1 MSPNQCTVEII
12 LAVSF
17 KKDPNPFVVKRIKEF
32 CTIHG
37 LVTEAQI
44 RAFLA
49 NTNSFEDLTIE
60 QKVILLMCA
69 LKLAD
74 NPTRM
79 FDYRFASMILNIND
93 AADIRD
99 FLGELE
105 VDNMPHCYAY

>member
-1 MSPNQCTVEII
+1 MMSFRND
-12 LAVSF
+12 LNAV
-17 KKDPNPFVVKRIKEF
+17 VVNRIKEF
-32 CTIHG
+32 CLIQG
-37 LVTEAQI
+37 LVTEDQI

-74 NPTRM
+74 NPARM
-79 FDYRFASMILNIND
+79 FDYRFASMILHIKD

-105 VDNMPHCYAY
+105 VDNMPHCYAN